1 MNIKLCK
8 PKAAALPHIDIN
20 SGQLSMEPSYNDFL
34 YGPTQLTAMK
44 KSNNGQAAAQA

>member
-8 PKAAALPHIDIN
+8 PKVAALPHIDIN

-34 YGPTQLTAMK
+34 YGPTQLTAAMSK
-44 KSNNGQAAAQA
+44 NNGQSVQT